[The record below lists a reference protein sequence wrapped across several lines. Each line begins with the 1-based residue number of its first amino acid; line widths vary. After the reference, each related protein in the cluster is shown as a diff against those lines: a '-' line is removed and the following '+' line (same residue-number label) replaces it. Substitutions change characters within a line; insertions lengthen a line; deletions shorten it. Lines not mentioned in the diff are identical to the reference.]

1 MNLTYEE
8 AISELEKILYELE
21 NENCTLEESLDRFKR
36 GLELYNYC
44 KDLITKA
51 EGEIRILLEDD
62 YNMQEEPFLVEVKN
76 EF

>member
-21 NENCTLEESLDRFKR
+21 SENCTLEESLDRFKR

>member
-21 NENCTLEESLDRFKR
+21 GENCTLEESLDRFKR